1 MTNLEELLLKITEVS
16 TLTESQSH
24 EALKSVLEP
33 EVKSFVKESL
43 MNKDNVMKEDD
54 DMDYTEEVVDADGNA
69 AEMDVT
75 DTEMTDTEM
84 PSDDMEMSDDD
95 MEMPVSGPE
104 DEDEVLDLTNA
115 SLEEVMEKLKD
126 LPDDTVIEIVKN
138 PPTYDVKPNAGLN
151 EEEEICEE
159 CDDEMYEGYD
169 MDEAS
174 AAAEIDEWIE
184 EALQES
190 ANERKVNEYKAIV
203 EQYEKK
209 LRKMQ
214 ASHTAEV
221 KALNE
226 QLNIQKRTNKRLS
239 EERQK
244 YNAALTESNQLLDQL
259 AVHNTNL
266 LHITKL
272 FTEQTVN
279 RAEKIEIA
287 KQFDNVQTVNES
299 KILFEALSKTLPK
312 KAAATNVQQLKE
324 EMKPASPS
332 NSLHSQSAS
341 PSTLKE
347 EKTFNDPDFE
357 RFNQLIK
364 YKI

>member
-43 MNKDNVMKEDD
+43 MNKDSVMKEDE
-54 DMDYTEEVVDADGNA
+54 DMDYTEEVVDADGNS
-69 AEMDVT
+69 AEMDVQA
-75 DTEMTDTEM
+75 DEM
-84 PSDDMEMSDDD
+84 PGDEMSSDDMEMPDTEMSDD
-95 MEMPVSGPE
+95 EMPVSGPE

-115 SLEEVMEKLKD
+115 SLEEVMEKLKE

-159 CDDEMYEGYD
+159 CDDEMYEAYGS
-169 MDEAS
+169 DED

-203 EQYEKK
+203 EQYENK
-209 LRKMQ
+209 LRKMK
-214 ASHTAEV
+214 ASHMAEV

-244 YNAALTESNQLLDQL
+244 YNSALTESNQLLDQL

-272 FTEQTVN
+272 FTEQTVS

-324 EMKPASPS
+324 EMKPTSPS
-332 NSLHSQSAS
+332 NSQI
-341 PSTLKE
+341 LKE